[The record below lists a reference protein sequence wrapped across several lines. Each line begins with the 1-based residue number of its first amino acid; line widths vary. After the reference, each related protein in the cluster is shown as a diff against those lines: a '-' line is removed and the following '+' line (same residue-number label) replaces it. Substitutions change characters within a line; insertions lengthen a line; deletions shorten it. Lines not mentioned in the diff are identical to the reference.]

1 MIVLSTK
8 RADFPEGPDT
18 MRETRDFNIGYGTGT
33 SSTPSDDGTFKQELT
48 DKMLNWIN
56 LLGKRRTMIDALDF
70 LKPSDGMGDWSG
82 DAQSPPLRLPQQKRL
97 R

>member
-1 MIVLSTK
+1 MIRLSI
-8 RADFPEGPDT
+8 READFPGAVDMP
-18 MRETRDFNIGYGTGT
+18 RETRDFNIGYGVGT

-56 LLGKRRTMIDALDF
+56 LLGRRSKMIDALDF
-70 LKPSDGMGDWSG
+70 IKPSEGMGDWTG
-82 DAQSPPLRLPQQKRL
+82 DSQSPPLRTPKQKRT